1 MGLNSSATWPLL
13 TLKRSGSIA
22 SGRVT
27 EVSESGIVTEVSES
41 GIVTEVSESG
51 IVTEVS
57 ESA

>member
-41 GIVTEVSESG
+41 GIVTEVSES
-51 IVTEVS
+51 
-57 ESA
+57 A